1 MIIKKGNISM
11 YDSYDSDYYFFNNE
25 FSFLFQQKNK
35 DAIISIILKKHK
47 DELQEAFLPLSTKR
61 TDLLIWNVIYIR
73 EIIKNGSTK
82 QFLHTLYNKYYKTIQ
97 TLTTLSDMQKVEL
110 DMADTYLDIL
120 VNSVEVTNNF
130 ITNKILAFLYIHLE
144 ENFTLEEISKELN
157 MSVGYMCKC
166 FKNNMG
172 ISIMKYFKII
182 KINRAKTLLK
192 STNKSILEISTNL
205 SFCDQCNFS
214 KVFKEVEGIT
224 PIEYRNLYI

>member
-1 MIIKKGNISM
+1 M
-11 YDSYDSDYYFFNNE
+11 YDSYDSDDYFFNNE

-47 DELQEAFLPLSTKR
+47 DELKEAFLPLSTKR

-224 PIEYRNLYI
+224 PIEYRNLYIQIV

>member
-1 MIIKKGNISM
+1 M
-11 YDSYDSDYYFFNNE
+11 YDSYDSDDYFFNNE

-110 DMADTYLDIL
+110 DMADTYFCLLYTTDAADD
-120 VNSVEVTNNF
+120 TPF
-130 ITNKILAFLYIHLE
+130 FFFCGFLPTYKKTPSQYSMCYI
-144 ENFTLEEISKELN
+144 S
-157 MSVGYMCKC
+157 
-166 FKNNMG
+166 
-172 ISIMKYFKII
+172 
-182 KINRAKTLLK
+182 
-192 STNKSILEISTNL
+192 
-205 SFCDQCNFS
+205 
-214 KVFKEVEGIT
+214 
-224 PIEYRNLYI
+224 

>member
-1 MIIKKGNISM
+1 
-11 YDSYDSDYYFFNNE
+11 
-25 FSFLFQQKNK
+25 
-35 DAIISIILKKHK
+35 
-47 DELQEAFLPLSTKR
+47 
-61 TDLLIWNVIYIR
+61 
-73 EIIKNGSTK
+73 
-82 QFLHTLYNKYYKTIQ
+82 
-97 TLTTLSDMQKVEL
+97 MQKVEL

>member
-1 MIIKKGNISM
+1 MLIKVIIKKGNISM
-11 YDSYDSDYYFFNNE
+11 YDSY
-25 FSFLFQQKNK
+25 
-35 DAIISIILKKHK
+35 
-47 DELQEAFLPLSTKR
+47 LPLSTKR